1 MTTLLFPTDF
11 SEAANRAF
19 IYALKLAEKLDARI
33 VTLHVFSRPDISG
46 LSHVPRS
53 LEKVYENI
61 DLEELDEYRSS
72 VPQLDA
78 IQSESDMGHVDVSHT
93 LYEGDTV
100 EVILER
106 AAAESAGLIV
116 MGTTG
121 ARGLKE
127 ILLGSVAG
135 EILENAPCPVLAVP
149 EQAVFDGTLDNIAFT
164 TTFSEEDERGLRS
177 MLALLGAFKP
187 NIHCVNVDLA
197 HTASYL
203 HKQEAFMA
211 KFEDVDDMSVHILD
225 GTDFS
230 TTLTD
235 FLETSTIDL
244 LVMVTHKRTFWD
256 ELFNYSKTKTLSYH
270 SSTPIMSLPSGI
282 LA

>member
-19 IYALKLAEKLDARI
+19 IYALKLADKLDASI
-33 VTLHVFSRPDISG
+33 VTLHVFARPDISG
-46 LSHVPRS
+46 LSHIPRS
-53 LEKVYENI
+53 LEEVYENI
-61 DLEELDEYRSS
+61 DLEVLDEYRKA
-72 VPQLDA
+72 VPGMDT
-78 IQSESDMGHVDVSHT
+78 IQQENGMGHVNVTHT
-93 LYEGDTV
+93 MHEGDTV
-100 EVILER
+100 KVIIER
-106 AAAESAGLIV
+106 AAAENAGLIV

-135 EILENAPCPVLAVP
+135 EVLENAPCPVLAVP
-149 EQAVFDGTLDNIAFT
+149 EQAVFDGVLDNIAFT
-164 TTFSEEDERGLRS
+164 TTFSEEDERGLRKV
-177 MLALLGAFKP
+177 LALLGTFKP
-187 NIHCVNVDLA
+187 NIHCINVDLA

-211 KFEDVDDMSVHILD
+211 KFEDVDDMSVHVLD

>member
-11 SEAANRAF
+11 SDAANRAF
-19 IYALKLAEKLDARI
+19 IYALRLADKLDARI

-53 LEKVYENI
+53 LEEVYNNI
-61 DLEELDEYRSS
+61 DLEELEEYREAI
-72 VPQLDA
+72 PQLDK
-78 IQSESDMGHVDVSHT
+78 IRQDNGLEHIDVSHT
-93 LYEGDTV
+93 LHEGATV
-100 EVILER
+100 NVILAR
-106 AAAESAGLIV
+106 AAAENAGLIV

-149 EQAVFDGTLDNIAFT
+149 EQGVFDGVLDNIAFT
-164 TTFSEEDERGLRS
+164 TTFSEEDERGLRKV
-177 MLALLGAFKP
+177 LTLLGAFQP
-187 NIHCVNVDLA
+187 NIHCINVDLA

-203 HKQEAFMA
+203 DKQDNFMA
-211 KFEDVDDMSVHILD
+211 KFEDVDNMSVHILD

-230 TTLTD
+230 ATLTD
-235 FLETSTIDL
+235 FLETSTVDL
-244 LVMVTHKRTFWD
+244 LVMVTHKRSFWD
-256 ELFNYSKTKTLSYH
+256 ELFNYSKTKALSYH
-270 SSTPIMSLPSGI
+270 SSTPIMSLPSKI
-282 LA
+282 L

>member
-1 MTTLLFPTDF
+1 MTTLVFPTDF

-19 IYALKLAEKLDARI
+19 IYALKLADKLEARI
-33 VTLHVFSRPDISG
+33 VTLHVFTRPDISG
-46 LSHVPRS
+46 LSHIPRS
-53 LEKVYENI
+53 LEEVYENI
-61 DLEELDEYRSS
+61 DLEELSEYRN
-72 VPQLDA
+72 A
-78 IQSESDMGHVDVSHT
+78 IPRMDTIQQESRMGHIKVSHT
-93 LYEGDTV
+93 LHEGDTV
-100 EVILER
+100 KVILER
-106 AAAESAGLIV
+106 ATAENAGLIV

-135 EILENAPCPVLAVP
+135 EVLENAPCPVLAVP
-149 EQAVFDGTLDNIAFT
+149 EQAVFDGVLDNIAFT
-164 TTFSEEDERGLRS
+164 TTFSEEDERGLRHV
-177 MLALLGAFKP
+177 LALLGAFKP
-187 NIHCVNVDLA
+187 NIHCINVDLA

-203 HKQEAFMA
+203 DKQETFMA

-244 LVMVTHKRTFWD
+244 LAMVTHKRTFWQ
-256 ELFNYSKTKTLSYH
+256 ELFNYSKTKSLSYH